1 MSGLSKDEI
10 VKYVEELAKSFLT
23 KDSIS
28 DFMKIPDIMG
38 IYGRVKN
45 DPKWFVAEN
54 VIGYA
59 AYNLN
64 KLRSVRKASI
74 LLDRE
79 SREKIETLYD
89 ESKNRIVENT
99 IKAVKLM
106 LNGNV
111 DSKELV
117 EVLGEIALTSTKISD
132 FLSYEE
138 PSKILNM
145 VEEE

>member
-99 IKAVKLM
+99 IKAVKLL

>member
-1 MSGLSKDEI
+1 MDGLSKSEI
-10 VKYVEELAKSFLT
+10 VGYIEELAKSFLA
-23 KDSIS
+23 KDNIS

-54 VIGYA
+54 VVGYA

-89 ESKNRIVENT
+89 ESKSKIVENT

-106 LNGNV
+106 LGGNV
-111 DSKELV
+111 NSKELI
-117 EVLGEIALTSTKISD
+117 EILGEIALTSTKISD

-145 VEEE
+145 VEE

>member
-1 MSGLSKDEI
+1 MDGLSRDEI
-10 VKYVEELAKSFLT
+10 VKYVEELAKSFLV

-54 VIGYA
+54 VVGYA

-79 SREKIETLYD
+79 SREKIEALYD
-89 ESKNRIVENT
+89 ESKSMIVENT

-106 LNGNV
+106 LSGDANP
-111 DSKELV
+111 KELV
-117 EVLGEIALTSTKISD
+117 EILGEIALTSTKISD